1 MTMCGIGGK
10 LYFNP
15 ARSVERDVL
24 ERMNA
29 VQAHRGPDDSGIYCQ
44 GPVGLAHRRLSI
56 IDLSPAGHQPMSN
69 EACAGRRGSDG
80 LLWIVFNGE
89 IYNFRALRPALER
102 RGHRFRSGTDT
113 EVILHLYEEHGVCC
127 LHFLRGMFAFAI
139 WDGPR
144 RQLFLAR
151 DRLGVKPLVYQ
162 EDAEAFRFAS
172 EAKAI
177 LQDPAVEA
185 RPDPSAIS
193 RYLTYGYVP
202 SPGSA
207 FRGMRKLPPGHY
219 LLCRLPAAG
228 QAGGGKVQIARY
240 WRLRRDQ
247 KIVRSE
253 AEWCREILAR
263 LEEAVRLR
271 LVSDVP
277 LGAFLSGGIDSSA
290 VVAMMSR
297 ASGAPIKTFSIGF
310 DEPEYDELAYARL
323 VAERFGTEHH
333 ELVVR
338 PDAAAVL
345 PKLAWHYDEPFGDS
359 SAVPTYYVAQMTRRD
374 VTVALNG
381 DAGDENFGGY
391 DRYVANLLA
400 ASFDGWPGSAAVRRL
415 IQHGLRWWK
424 PAGRRTSLLY
434 RARRF
439 LDGLT
444 EAPER
449 RYARWFCHFYGD
461 RKDELL
467 APDFRASLDGEDA
480 LEILLAAYRESDAPD
495 FPDATLGVD
504 VALYLPDDLL
514 VKVDIASMAHSLEA
528 RSPFL
533 DHEFMEFAATIPS
546 DLKVRGRTKKYI
558 LKRALADLLPA
569 EILHR
574 PKMGFGVPIDHWLR
588 QELREMAYDTLLAP
602 RCLDRGYFRPE
613 TLRRL
618 LDEHTRGRANWHYL
632 LWTLLMLELWH
643 RTYIDADGPLAA
655 QRRAPQPSPPSFR
668 RRPESSRLG
677 ILDPGFRR
685 GGDGG

>member
-1 MTMCGIGGK
+1 MCGIGGK
-10 LYFNP
+10 LYFDP
-15 ARSVERDVL
+15 ARPVERDVL
-24 ERMNA
+24 TRMNA
-29 VQAHRGPDDSGIYCQ
+29 VQAHRGPDDAGIYCQ

-56 IDLSPAGHQPMSN
+56 IDLSPAGHQPMAN
-69 EACAGRRGSDG
+69 EDG
-80 LLWIVFNGE
+80 TVWIVFNGE
-89 IYNFRALRPALER
+89 IYNFLALRPDLEQ
-102 RGHRFRSGTDT
+102 RGHRFRSRTDT
-113 EVILHLYEEHGVCC
+113 EVVLHLYEDHGVGC
-127 LHFLRGMFAFAI
+127 LEFLRGMFAFAI
-139 WDGPR
+139 WDAPR
-144 RQLFLAR
+144 RQLLLAR
-151 DRLGVKPLVYQ
+151 DRLGKKPLCYHL
-162 EDAEAFRFAS
+162 DAEAFRFAS

-193 RYLTYGYVP
+193 QYLTYGYVP

-207 FRGMRKLPPGHY
+207 FRGMHKLPPAHY
-219 LLCRLPAAG
+219 LVCRDG
-228 QAGGGKVQIARY
+228 RVQVARY
-240 WRLRRDQ
+240 WRLRRDCKLQ
-247 KIVRSE
+247 RPE
-253 AEWCREILAR
+253 GEWCRDILTR

-271 LVSDVP
+271 LVSEVP

-297 ASGAPIKTFSIGF
+297 AAGAVKTFSIGF
-310 DEPEYDELAYARL
+310 DEPEYDELRYARL

-338 PDAAAVL
+338 PDAAAIL

-359 SAVPTYYVAQMTRRD
+359 SAVPTYYVARMTRQY

-391 DRYVANLLA
+391 DRYVASLLA
-400 ASFDGWPGSAAVRRL
+400 ASFDGWPGAGLLRRA
-415 IQHGLRWWK
+415 IRWGLRLW
-424 PAGRRTSLLY
+424 PQGGRRTSLLV
-434 RARRF
+434 RGRRF

-449 RYARWFCHFYGD
+449 RYARWFCHFYGE

-467 APDFRASLDGEDA
+467 TPEFRASLDGKDA
-480 LEILLAAYRESDAPD
+480 LDILLTAYRESDAAD
-495 FPDATLGVD
+495 FMDATLGVD
-504 VALYLPDDLL
+504 AALYLPDDLL
-514 VKVDIASMAHSLEA
+514 VKVDTASMAHSLEA

-588 QELREMAYDTLLAP
+588 HDLREMAYDTLLAP

-618 LDEHTRGRANWHYL
+618 MDEHVRGRANWHYL

-643 RTYIDADGPLAA
+643 RTYVDGDGEGAGSRHAAPQAPLA
-655 QRRAPQPSPPSFR
+655 
-668 RRPESSRLG
+668 
-677 ILDPGFRR
+677 PGNR
-685 GGDGG
+685 

>member
-1 MTMCGIGGK
+1 MCGIGGK
-10 LYFNP
+10 LYFDP
-15 ARSVERDVL
+15 RRPVEREVL

-56 IDLSPAGHQPMSN
+56 IDLGPAGHQPMAN
-69 EACAGRRGSDG
+69 EDG
-80 LLWIVFNGE
+80 TVWIVFNGE
-89 IYNFRALRPALER
+89 IYNFRALRPDLEQ

-113 EVILHLYEEHGVCC
+113 EVILHLYEEHGAGC
-127 LHFLRGMFAFAI
+127 LQFLRGMFALAI

-162 EDAEAFRFAS
+162 QDAEAFRFAS

-193 RYLTYGYVP
+193 QYLTYGYVP

-219 LLCRLPAAG
+219 LVCRLPA
-228 QAGGGKVQIARY
+228 GGRASDGRVEIALRPPASGLEARY
-240 WRLRRDQ
+240 WRLRRDR
-247 KIVRSE
+247 KMARPE

-297 ASGAPIKTFSIGF
+297 ASSGPIKTFSIGF
-310 DEPEYDELAYARL
+310 DEPEYDELRYARL
-323 VAERFGTEHH
+323 VAQRFGTEHH

-338 PDAAAVL
+338 PDAAAIL

-359 SAVPTYYVAQMTRRD
+359 SAVPTYYVAQMTRQY

-400 ASFDGWPGSAAVRRL
+400 ASFDGWPGSAAARR
-415 IQHGLRWWK
+415 IIHHGLRWWQ
-424 PAGRRTSLLY
+424 PAGQRTGLLY

-439 LDGLT
+439 LDGLA
-444 EAPER
+444 EVPER
-449 RYARWFCHFYGD
+449 RYARWFCHFYGE

-467 APDFRASLDGEDA
+467 APEFHASLDGEDA
-480 LEILLAAYRESDAPD
+480 LDILLTAYRESDAPD
-495 FPDATLGVD
+495 FMDATLGVD
-504 VALYLPDDLL
+504 AALYLPDDLL

-558 LKRALADLLPA
+558 LKRALADLLPG

-588 QELREMAYDTLLAP
+588 HDLREMAHDTLLAP
-602 RCLDRGYFRPE
+602 RCLGRGYFRPE
-613 TLRRL
+613 TVERL

-643 RTYIDADGPLAA
+643 RTYIDGDGTLAVLRRRMSADATPAASCTPLT
-655 QRRAPQPSPPSFR
+655 PSSPPSGER
-668 RRPESSRLG
+668 HPWG
-677 ILDPGFRR
+677 TG
-685 GGDGG
+685 

>member
-1 MTMCGIGGK
+1 MCGIGGK
-10 LYFNP
+10 LYFDP
-15 ARSVERDVL
+15 GRPVEREIL

-29 VQAHRGPDDSGIYCQ
+29 ALAHRGPDDAGIYCD
-44 GPVGLAHRRLSI
+44 GPMGLAHRRLSI

-69 EACAGRRGSDG
+69 EDG
-80 LLWIVFNGE
+80 TIWIVFNGE
-89 IYNFRALRPALER
+89 IYNFQDLRPDLVQ
-102 RGHRFRSGTDT
+102 RGHRFRSRTDT
-113 EVILHLYEEHGVCC
+113 EVILHLYEERGVGC
-127 LHFLRGMFAFAI
+127 LDCLRGMFAFAI
-139 WDGPR
+139 WDAPR

-151 DRLGVKPLVYQ
+151 DRLGKKPLCYQ
-162 EDAEAFRFAS
+162 QDAEAFRFAS

-177 LQDPAVEA
+177 LQDPAVDA
-185 RPDPSAIS
+185 RPDPAGIS
-193 RYLTYGYVP
+193 HYLTYGYVP

-207 FRGMRKLPPGHY
+207 FQGMRKLPPAHY
-219 LLCRLPAAG
+219 LLCRDG
-228 QAGGGKVQIARY
+228 RVEIVRY

-247 KIVRSE
+247 KLDRSE
-253 AEWCREILAR
+253 AEWCQEIRTR

-271 LVSDVP
+271 LISDVP

-297 ASGAPIKTFSIGF
+297 AGTTPGRGGVTKTFSIGF
-310 DEPEYDELAYARL
+310 DEPEYDELRYARL

-345 PKLAWHYDEPFGDS
+345 PKLTWHYDEPFGDS
-359 SAVPTYYVAQMTRRD
+359 SAVPMYYVAQMTRRH

-400 ASFDGWPGSAAVRRL
+400 ASFDRWPGAALLRRA
-415 IQHGLRWWK
+415 IRWGLHLW
-424 PAGRRTSLLY
+424 PQGGRRTSLFT
-434 RARRF
+434 RGRRF

-444 EAPER
+444 EVPER

-467 APDFRASLDGEDA
+467 SPEFRASLDGADA
-480 LEILLAAYRESDAPD
+480 LDLLLAAYRESDAPD
-495 FPDATLGVD
+495 FADATLGVD
-504 VALYLPDDLL
+504 AALYLPDDLL

-546 DLKVRGRTKKYI
+546 NLKVRGRTKKYI
-558 LKRALADLLPA
+558 LKRALSDLLPE

-588 QELREMAYDTLLAP
+588 YELRELAYDTLLGP
-602 RCLDRGYFRPE
+602 RCLGRGYFRSE
-613 TLRRL
+613 TIRRL
-618 LDEHTRGRANWHYL
+618 LDEHARGRANWHYL

-643 RTYIDADGPLAA
+643 RTYVDGDGELATS
-655 QRRAPQPSPPSFR
+655 R
-668 RRPESSRLG
+668 RLG
-677 ILDPGFRR
+677 RGTAPVTR
-685 GGDGG
+685 GG